1 MEYKPGWD
9 CHGLPIELKALQSIA
24 SSDEVTDPVR
34 IRQLSRKFA
43 SDAIKQQKKSIRQW
57 ESCVTYPTPFL
68 FGIFHTHLD
77 DKDKTGCYYT
87 FTKDYEISELR
98 LSVVVL

>member
-1 MEYKPGWD
+1 M
-9 CHGLPIELKALQSIA
+9 L
-24 SSDEVTDPVR
+24 SSNKRNRYDSGD
-34 IRQLSRKFA
+34 
-43 SDAIKQQKKSIRQW
+43 
-57 ESCVTYPTPFL
+57 SCVTYPTPFL
-68 FGIFHTHLD
+68 LGIFHTHLD